1 MSRKRR
7 ARVRVGVAEVGA
19 VPCAHSTCVW
29 DSNPVLATNE
39 LSAQEFDDSVPVGRV
54 AELTEH

>member
-7 ARVRVGVAEVGA
+7 AQVRVGVAEVGA
-19 VPCAHSTCVW
+19 VPCAHPTCVW
-29 DSNPVLATNE
+29 DSNSVLATNG
-39 LSAQEFDDSVPVGRV
+39 LSAQEFDNSVAVGRV